1 MVPKIKRSRKRA
13 QRRMTALR
21 KRFQDKKTK
30 RSRKDKWSR
39 KDKRSRKDKKTKKAK
54 MHVKGGPSLKKD
66 TGKIPGKANMSAYSP
81 GVTVYPGPPGLRES
95 EVWVEADPTM
105 PDPSIME
112 SVMEYFQL
120 PTKKNVAKNLTKI
133 FGGPVW
139 VVGSAGYLAVQGL
152 IQNRHKLWD
161 HAGNFNQYVERLF
174 EGGDLSIDQEAE
186 IVTDL
191 LERAGVDASRTK
203 IREMILRNHPTH
215 KKRKVTRPVTS
226 RRRPLTSSEE
236 GSWELIEGDTKK
248 D

>member
-21 KRFQDKKTK
+21 KRFQQT
-30 RSRKDKWSR
+30 R
-39 KDKRSRKDKKTKKAK
+39 KDKRTRKAKRTKKAK

-66 TGKIPGKANMSAYSP
+66 TSEIPGKVKMSAYSP
-81 GVTVYPGPPGLRES
+81 GVTAYPGPPGLRES

-105 PDPSIME
+105 PDPSLLE
-112 SVMEYFQL
+112 SVMEYIQL
-120 PTKKNVAKNLTKI
+120 PTKTHTAKTLTKI
-133 FGGPVW
+133 FGTPVW

-152 IQNRHKLWD
+152 IQNRHKIMN

-174 EGGDLSIDQEAE
+174 EGGNLSVDQEAE

-191 LERAGVDASRTK
+191 LRKAGGDVSLTK
-203 IREMILRNHPTH
+203 IRTMILRNDPTH
-215 KKRKVTRPVTS
+215 KNRKVTRPVTS
-226 RRRPLTSSEE
+226 RRRPQTSSEE
-236 GSWELIEGDTKK
+236 GSWEWIEGDTQE